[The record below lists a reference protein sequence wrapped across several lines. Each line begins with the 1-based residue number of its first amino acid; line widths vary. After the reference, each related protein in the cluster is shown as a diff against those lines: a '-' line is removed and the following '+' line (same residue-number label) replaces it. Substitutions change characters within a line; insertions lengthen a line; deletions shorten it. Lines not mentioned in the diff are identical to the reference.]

1 MGTLSSS
8 GHRPGIQLFD
18 RRIQR
23 TFYKG
28 GEHKMITEERE
39 MIVQAVLAGELA
51 ADYLTM
57 EEVEAVE
64 LLAFD
69 TAMEQ
74 QLADAMIRG
83 KAVFWGL
90 DGDPLQ

>member
-1 MGTLSSS
+1 
-8 GHRPGIQLFD
+8 
-18 RRIQR
+18 
-23 TFYKG
+23 
-28 GEHKMITEERE
+28 MITEERE

-51 ADYLTM
+51 ADYLTV

-69 TAMEQ
+69 AAMEQ
-74 QLADAMIRG
+74 QLADAMNRG

-90 DGDPLQ
+90 DGDPPQ

>member
-1 MGTLSSS
+1 
-8 GHRPGIQLFD
+8 
-18 RRIQR
+18 
-23 TFYKG
+23 
-28 GEHKMITEERE
+28 MITEERE
-39 MIVQAVLAGELA
+39 MIVQAVLEGALD

-57 EEVEAVE
+57 AEVEAVE

-69 TAMEQ
+69 AAVER
-74 QLADAMIRG
+74 QLADAMTAG

>member
-1 MGTLSSS
+1 
-8 GHRPGIQLFD
+8 
-18 RRIQR
+18 
-23 TFYKG
+23 
-28 GEHKMITEERE
+28 MITEERE
-39 MIVQAVLAGELA
+39 MIVQAVLAGELD

-74 QLADAMIRG
+74 QLADAMARG

>member
-1 MGTLSSS
+1 
-8 GHRPGIQLFD
+8 
-18 RRIQR
+18 
-23 TFYKG
+23 
-28 GEHKMITEERE
+28 MITEERE

-51 ADYLTM
+51 ADYLTV

-74 QLADAMIRG
+74 QLAEAMNRG

>member
-1 MGTLSSS
+1 
-8 GHRPGIQLFD
+8 
-18 RRIQR
+18 
-23 TFYKG
+23 
-28 GEHKMITEERE
+28 MITEERE
-39 MIVQAVLAGELA
+39 MIVQAVLAGELD

-69 TAMEQ
+69 AAMER
-74 QLADAMIRG
+74 QLEEALLEG

>member
-1 MGTLSSS
+1 
-8 GHRPGIQLFD
+8 
-18 RRIQR
+18 
-23 TFYKG
+23 
-28 GEHKMITEERE
+28 MITEERE

-51 ADYLTM
+51 ADYLTT

-74 QLADAMIRG
+74 QLAEAMIRG

>member
-1 MGTLSSS
+1 
-8 GHRPGIQLFD
+8 
-18 RRIQR
+18 
-23 TFYKG
+23 
-28 GEHKMITEERE
+28 MITEERE

-51 ADYLTM
+51 ADYLTVA
-57 EEVEAVE
+57 EVEDLE

-69 TAMEQ
+69 TAMGQ
-74 QLADAMIRG
+74 QLETAMLAG

>member
-1 MGTLSSS
+1 
-8 GHRPGIQLFD
+8 
-18 RRIQR
+18 
-23 TFYKG
+23 
-28 GEHKMITEERE
+28 MITEERE

-51 ADYLTM
+51 ADYLTI

>member
-1 MGTLSSS
+1 
-8 GHRPGIQLFD
+8 
-18 RRIQR
+18 
-23 TFYKG
+23 
-28 GEHKMITEERE
+28 MITEERE
-39 MIVQAVLAGELA
+39 MIVQAVLAGELD

-69 TAMEQ
+69 AAMER
-74 QLADAMIRG
+74 QLEEALLAG

-90 DGDPLQ
+90 DGDPVQ

>member
-1 MGTLSSS
+1 
-8 GHRPGIQLFD
+8 
-18 RRIQR
+18 
-23 TFYKG
+23 
-28 GEHKMITEERE
+28 MITEERE

-51 ADYLTM
+51 ADYLTV

-74 QLADAMIRG
+74 QLADAMNRG